1 LDQVTDVEPSKGH
14 FEQVVTTTILTMTL
28 SLIWGAILT
37 LVITLL
43 ARGLGV

>member
-1 LDQVTDVEPSKGH
+1 MQPFKGNLEQAVTM
-14 FEQVVTTTILTMTL
+14 TILTMTL

-37 LVITLL
+37 LVITLV

>member
-1 LDQVTDVEPSKGH
+1 MPFLNGN
-14 FEQVVTTTILTMTL
+14 FEQMVTVTILTMTL

>member
-1 LDQVTDVEPSKGH
+1 MQLIKGNLEHAVTVIIL
-14 FEQVVTTTILTMTL
+14 TTTLG
-28 SLIWGAILT
+28 LIWGAILT

>member
-1 LDQVTDVEPSKGH
+1 MPLVKRNLEQAVTV
-14 FEQVVTTTILTMTL
+14 TILIMTL

-37 LVITLL
+37 LVITLV

>member
-1 LDQVTDVEPSKGH
+1 MQLLKGNL
-14 FEQVVTTTILTMTL
+14 ERAVSTTILIMTL

-37 LVITLL
+37 LVITLV

>member
-1 LDQVTDVEPSKGH
+1 MQLIKGNLEH
-14 FEQVVTTTILTMTL
+14 AVTTTILTLTE
-28 SLIWGAILT
+28 SLLCGAVLT

>member
-1 LDQVTDVEPSKGH
+1 MQLLKGNFEHAVTV
-14 FEQVVTTTILTMTL
+14 TILTMTL
-28 SLIWGAILT
+28 SLIWGGILT

>member
-1 LDQVTDVEPSKGH
+1 MQPVKGNLEH
-14 FEQVVTTTILTMTL
+14 VVTVTILTMTL
-28 SLIWGAILT
+28 SLIWGAVLT

>member
-1 LDQVTDVEPSKGH
+1 MQLLKENL
-14 FEQVVTTTILTMTL
+14 EQAVTTTILTMTM

>member
-1 LDQVTDVEPSKGH
+1 MKPAKGNL
-14 FEQVVTTTILTMTL
+14 EQVITVTILTMTL

-37 LVITLL
+37 LVITLM

>member
-1 LDQVTDVEPSKGH
+1 MLPMKENLEH
-14 FEQVVTTTILTMTL
+14 AVTTTILTMTQ
-28 SLIWGAILT
+28 SLIWGSILT

>member
-1 LDQVTDVEPSKGH
+1 MQLLKGNL
-14 FEQVVTTTILTMTL
+14 ERAVSTPILIMTL

-37 LVITLL
+37 LVITLV

>member
-1 LDQVTDVEPSKGH
+1 MQLLKGNL
-14 FEQVVTTTILTMTL
+14 EQAVTTTILVMTL

-37 LVITLL
+37 LVVTLL

>member
-1 LDQVTDVEPSKGH
+1 MPLLKENLEHAVAM
-14 FEQVVTTTILTMTL
+14 TILTMTL

-37 LVITLL
+37 IVITLV